1 MCVGILLFKPHP
13 LQVPQGVAIWLIFGL
28 KYDFHKEAY
37 DILEKYYKP
46 KEFSDGRKKMAKNNE
61 QIRVPASWLD
71 KYTEIVEDN
80 TALEL
85 MTADMESHIQELV
98 DCIMAQ
104 GKMLEEV
111 GIQPLT
117 PEIMMSMVKTL
128 DTKEKELSKK
138 ERELK
143 AKNMKSV
150 IPDKNEWN

>member
-1 MCVGILLFKPHP
+1 M
-13 LQVPQGVAIWLIFGL
+13 
-28 KYDFHKEAY
+28 E
-37 DILEKYYKP
+37 
-46 KEFSDGRKKMAKNNE
+46 RNNE
-61 QIRVPASWLD
+61 QIRVPATWLD
-71 KYTEIVEDN
+71 KYTEVVEDN
-80 TALEL
+80 TAMEL
-85 MTADMESHIQELV
+85 CIADMESHIQELV
-98 DCIMAQ
+98 DCVMAQ

>member
-1 MCVGILLFKPHP
+1 MG
-13 LQVPQGVAIWLIFGL
+13 
-28 KYDFHKEAY
+28 
-37 DILEKYYKP
+37 
-46 KEFSDGRKKMAKNNE
+46 KNSE
-61 QIRVPASWLD
+61 QIRVPASWLE
-71 KYTEIVEDN
+71 KYTQKVEDT
-80 TALEL
+80 TAMEL
-85 MTADMESHIQELV
+85 CIADMECHIQELI

>member
-1 MCVGILLFKPHP
+1 
-13 LQVPQGVAIWLIFGL
+13 
-28 KYDFHKEAY
+28 
-37 DILEKYYKP
+37 
-46 KEFSDGRKKMAKNNE
+46 MAKNNE
-61 QIRVPASWLD
+61 QIRVPASWID
-71 KYTEIVEDN
+71 KYTETVEDN
-80 TALEL
+80 TAMEL
-85 MTADMESHIQELV
+85 CIADMEAHIQELV

-143 AKNMKSV
+143 ARNMKSV